1 MSRISIDRGRYSVPE
16 DIVLRYDVHI
26 KKPLLFSDLI
36 IVESN
41 CFLDTSGQLKVE
53 RVYVRKDLAVMIVTV
68 TQNETECVA
77 TLKFSR
83 GKTGDRVSCANIT
96 SS

>member
-1 MSRISIDRGRYSVPE
+1 M
-16 DIVLRYDVHI
+16 LRYDVHI

-68 TQNETECVA
+68 TQNETEYVA
-77 TLKFSR
+77 TLKFSP
-83 GKTGDRVSCANIT
+83 GNTGDPVSCANIT